1 MCSNLRE
8 KAGENNRMKC
18 LYSPH
23 NMIRMIKTREMRWAG
38 RERRVPNRRN
48 AHIYGCDCRDYME
61 TLIPAAA
68 AC

>member
-1 MCSNLRE
+1 VFE
-8 KAGENNRMKC
+8 PKGEGWENYGMKS

-23 NMIRMIKTREMRWAG
+23 NIIRMIKTREMRRAG
-38 RERRVPNRRN
+38 REKRVPNRRN
-48 AHIYGCDCRDYME
+48 AHIYGCDCTDYME